1 MSDTLFPFL
10 DSLFKVKKN
19 LVHHWLAKLAGG
31 AWNDYNHTVEN
42 YDILNCLQKQKQKW
56 KSGFK

>member
-42 YDILNCLQKQKQKW
+42 YDILNCVQKQKQK
-56 KSGFK
+56 